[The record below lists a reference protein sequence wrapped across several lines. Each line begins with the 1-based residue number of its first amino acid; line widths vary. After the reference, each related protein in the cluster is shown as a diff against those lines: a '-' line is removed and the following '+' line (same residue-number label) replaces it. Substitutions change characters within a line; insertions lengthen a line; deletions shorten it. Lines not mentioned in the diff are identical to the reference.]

1 MNFWLKAISV
11 FLLAG
16 VKLLPTPFLAVNV
29 NGFSKFEAFL
39 TVSLGGIFSSVIFF
53 FLSEWLIIKSV
64 ERRAKKNG
72 KLGVTNRL
80 PFKIKKSHRLIIKIK
95 KKFGYIGICAITPTI
110 LSVPIGSIVLAR
122 LYRHEKMAYPSLVI
136 SILLWT
142 FVLVTIADL
151 FPTIYP

>member
-29 NGFSKFEAFL
+29 NGFSKLEAFL
-39 TVSLGGIFSSVIFF
+39 SVALGGIFSSVIFF
-53 FLSEWLIIKSV
+53 FLSEWLIKKSV
-64 ERRAKKNG
+64 ERRARKNE
-72 KLGVTNRL
+72 KLGITNKL

-95 KKFGYIGICAITPTI
+95 KRFGYIGICAITPTI

-136 SILLWT
+136 SILIWT
-142 FVLVTIADL
+142 LILVFVADL
-151 FPTIYP
+151 FPNLYK